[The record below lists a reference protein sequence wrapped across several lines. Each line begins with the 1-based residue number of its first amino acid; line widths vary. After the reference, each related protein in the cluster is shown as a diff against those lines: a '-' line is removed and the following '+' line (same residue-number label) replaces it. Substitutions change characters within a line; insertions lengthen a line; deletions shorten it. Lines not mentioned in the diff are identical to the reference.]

1 MKDID
6 GTTGIHLCFGYAAMV
21 KKNRKQNYSFLG
33 SLAESR
39 VDQISIEAAQ
49 PNLDLSV
56 LDSLQG
62 KTILVGMLDL
72 SKEEIEPPNLIADRI
87 RSALNFL
94 SPERLIVS
102 PDCGLKYL
110 TRRVA
115 VGKLSSLAQA
125 AAMVN
130 AEL

>member
-1 MKDID
+1 ME
-6 GTTGIHLCFGYAAMV
+6 
-21 KKNRKQNYSFLG
+21 
-33 SLAESR
+33 SLAESK
-39 VDQISIEAAQ
+39 VDQDSIEVAQ

-56 LDSLQG
+56 LSLLQD
-62 KTILVGMLDL
+62 KTILVGVLDL

-87 RSALNFL
+87 RVALSFL

-110 TRRVA
+110 NRQVA
-115 VGKLSSLAQA
+115 FGKLSSLAQA